1 MPKPAPTI
9 QAAPKGNSNVVSSG
23 NSSNKM
29 KEHMGRPATH
39 AGGRTSNGGHHQYQ
53 YHPGQQPQYH
63 PQLRGNQHQQQQQYL
78 YGQAQDPAVRST
90 PDINGHSPHGGRDVD
105 IQQHF
110 DHTHIIYDNTTDT
123 TYLRGRL
130 LGKGGFARCY
140 EILNLSTNKIY
151 AGKIISKTR
160 IAKPHQKQKI
170 LREVQLQKHLK
181 HRHVVEFNSY
191 FEDDSNVYIILEN
204 CSRKSLVHVLKHRK
218 CLTEPEVRYYLRQLV
233 DGVDYIHSN
242 RIIHRDLKLGNMLLN
257 ADMEL
262 KLADFGLAT
271 RVDFAGEKKMTV
283 CGTPNYIAPEVLQ
296 KKGHSFEADIWAVGC
311 ITYALLVGRPPFETT
326 TLKETYLR
334 ITENNYTL
342 PPSLSSAAKNLIRR
356 CLNPEPTKRP
366 SLQDILS
373 DEFFTCGYLPRNLS
387 PTCCTSPPKFPSYSR
402 YNGSGSGER
411 SHSRP
416 MSYAAPA
423 SDPVVTANNKGII
436 ENRADPRSPLAD
448 PMGRLGNALSQM
460 QLDSRSENLLEEKE
474 LEDIEKKSPR
484 HSPTSTSGGR
494 SGRDSGALTVTT
506 TSNNNTPPNN
516 DGSSSDRSRS
526 PQSRDGKTRSAAALL
541 GVLGTCLEHMP
552 KAYNA
557 NPSPLPVEITWV
569 TKWVDYSNKYGF
581 GFQLSSEAL
590 GVLFND
596 TSRIIMAP
604 DGRSIQYYDVTGKLF
619 AYTTDCVPEEL
630 ERKTTLL
637 QYFARYMDEHLIQGG
652 DLEYSSNSDVVSW
665 SGALF
670 LKKWFRTAKAIV
682 LYLSDG
688 TLQVNF
694 FDDHTKLILSSVKGD
709 YMVTY
714 IDPERVARTY
724 GMAHILQDGCTADI
738 SERMTFARSMLK
750 NLVDIEGADI

>member
-1 MPKPAPTI
+1 MSVEVLVPKPASALPST
-9 QAAPKGNSNVVSSG
+9 APAV
-23 NSSNKM
+23 M
-29 KEHMGRPATH
+29 KE
-39 AGGRTSNGGHHQYQ
+39 
-53 YHPGQQPQYH
+53 
-63 PQLRGNQHQQQQQYL
+63 QLRPSTTAVSTRSSSKSSAMGIHYHMQLQSQQQKQQQL
-78 YGQAQDPAVRST
+78 KPQTAGSDAVRST
-90 PDINGHSPHGGRDVD
+90 PDINGHTPD

-110 DHTHIIYDNTTDT
+110 DNTHIIYDSTTDT

-140 EILNLSTNKIY
+140 EILNLNTNKIY
-151 AGKIISKTR
+151 AGKIISKAR

-170 LREVQLQKHLK
+170 LREVQLQKNLK

-191 FEDDSNVYIILEN
+191 FEDDNNVYIILEN

-233 DGVDYIHSN
+233 DGVDYIHRN
-242 RIIHRDLKLGNMLLN
+242 QIIHRDLKLGNMLLN
-257 ADMEL
+257 HDMEL

-271 RVDFAGEKKMTV
+271 RVDFVGEKKMTV

-326 TLKETYLR
+326 TLKETYMR
-334 ITENNYTL
+334 ITENSYVL
-342 PPSLSSAAKNLIRR
+342 PPSLSPPVKNLIRR
-356 CLNPEPTKRP
+356 CLNADPLSRP
-366 SLQDILS
+366 NLHEILA
-373 DEFFTCGYLPRNLS
+373 DEFFTCGYLPRSLS
-387 PTCCTSPPKFPSYSR
+387 PACCTSVPKFPAYSR
-402 YNGSGSGER
+402 YTSNN
-411 SHSRP
+411 RP
-416 MSYAAPA
+416 VSYAVPN
-423 SDPVVTANNKGII
+423 DTKT
-436 ENRADPRSPLAD
+436 D

-460 QLDSRSENLLEEKE
+460 HLDSRSENLLEEKE

-484 HSPTSTSGGR
+484 HSPTHNSRSSDSGHPGKDNIPSGG
-494 SGRDSGALTVTT
+494 
-506 TSNNNTPPNN
+506 SNNE
-516 DGSSSDRSRS
+516 GSSGDRSRS
-526 PQSRDGKTRSAAALL
+526 PPQRDQSGKQRSAATLL
-541 GVLGTCLEHMP
+541 EALGTCLEHMP
-552 KAYNA
+552 KSSRA
-557 NPSPLPVEITWV
+557 NPTPVNCEITWV

-581 GFQLSSEAL
+581 GFQLSSDAL

-604 DGRSIQYYDVTGKLF
+604 DGRAIQYYDVTGKLSAF
-619 AYTTDCVPEEL
+619 SSDCVPEEL

-652 DLEYSSNSDVVSW
+652 DLEYSSCSDACSW
-665 SGALF
+665 SGSLF

-694 FDDHTKLILSSVKGD
+694 FDDHTKLILSSVKNE
-709 YMVTY
+709 YVVTY
-714 IDPERVARTY
+714 IDQDRCARTY
-724 GMAHILQDGCTADI
+724 GLSHVLQEGSTSDILD
-738 SERMTFARSMLK
+738 RMTFARSMLK